1 MLNKFFLTAISFQF
15 IVVFALILVF
25 MFASLKLLFP
35 FTSKE
40 KYFSEYA
47 FSYTR
52 AQITKKL
59 NLDGNILD
67 VEQTRR
73 TLFYPNNFFSA
84 GREIGFFTTKGEK
97 QQFLKQYV
105 KKNKIKF
112 LIIKKMDYIP
122 DCFNA
127 KLLKKIKY
135 KTQARRNFLVYKR
148 DVITSNEVMLFEIK
162 SNYCN

>member
-1 MLNKFFLTAISFQF
+1 MLAEAIEINLESPDIMFMVLWSLEVPWPIPPTGSSDPEKTNIGISFFLY
-15 IVVFALILVF
+15 VVILVF
-25 MFASLKLLFP
+25 MFVSLKLLFP

-97 QQFLKQYV
+97 QQFLKQ
-105 KKNKIKF
+105 
-112 LIIKKMDYIP
+112 
-122 DCFNA
+122 
-127 KLLKKIKY
+127 
-135 KTQARRNFLVYKR
+135 
-148 DVITSNEVMLFEIK
+148 
-162 SNYCN
+162 